1 MSTLLNNRVFQRL
14 LHFGMKTEDGINAS
28 GRKSRSHI
36 RERDRTKGKRNR
48 RRKVQWAFA
57 GLGSF
62 SAYKGLLAAG
72 WPSAWVLIIR
82 PRVVR
87 SVATGGEALDTRG
100 RMLFKKFRSLTV
112 VGKGAGKVSGWRS
125 RPSVKRRL

>member
-1 MSTLLNNRVFQRL
+1 MLPAGSRAATFERE
-14 LHFGMKTEDGINAS
+14 TEQKAKEIEE
-28 GRKSRSHI
+28 GRS
-36 RERDRTKGKRNR
+36 N
-48 RRKVQWAFA
+48 
-57 GLGSF
+57 
-62 SAYKGLLAAG
+62 GLLRDWAPLAPTRAYSRAG

-112 VGKGAGKVSGWRS
+112 IGKGAGKVSGWRS